1 MSIKSVE
8 RWDTNL
14 SWQDLG
20 SIGEM
25 ISAIAVVISLIYLAF
40 QIRQN
45 TSQIDQNTKAAQA
58 TAFDSSIAHTM
69 AARQAI
75 FENEDVSRIYH
86 EGSIDPDSLSE
97 QDRLRFRLIVH
108 NVLWSIWNLQSQAQV
123 GGLATETWEAQLMI
137 LKRMMSSK
145 GVQWFWSNYRGEFG
159 ESFQNE
165 VSEIVRGE
173 TETSDHI

>member
-1 MSIKSVE
+1 MGEFVG
-8 RWDTNL
+8 RRGRHLN
-14 SWQDLG
+14 WQDLG

-25 ISAIAVVISLIYLAF
+25 VSAIAVVVSLVYLAF

-45 TSQIDQNTKAAQA
+45 TSQIDQNTEAARA

-75 FENEDVSRIYH
+75 FENEDVARIYN
-86 EGSIDPDSLSE
+86 EGSRDPDSLSD

-123 GGLATETWEAQLMI
+123 GGLMAETWEAQRMI
-137 LKRMMSSK
+137 LRRMMSSR
-145 GVQWFWSNYRGEFG
+145 GVQWFWSNYRQEFG
-159 ESFQNE
+159 DSFQRE
-165 VSEIVRGE
+165 VAKILSDLAEAGDGE
-173 TETSDHI
+173 